1 MIDMK
6 KNDKKDMQGGMKKT
20 FDGVVVSI
28 KMNKTAV
35 VRITRKYPHP
45 LYKKI
50 IKRDGNLS
58 VDTGTFTPVVGN
70 RVKIVEIKPMSKT
83 KNFRVMEV
91 IKDGSA

>member
-1 MIDMK
+1 
-6 KNDKKDMQGGMKKT
+6 MKKT
-20 FDGVVVSI
+20 FDGVIVSI

>member
-1 MIDMK
+1 MK
-6 KNDKKDMQGGMKKT
+6 RIIE
-20 FDGVVVSI
+20 GVVTSV

-45 LYKKI
+45 LYKKV
-50 IKRDGNLS
+50 IKRDSNLS
-58 VDTGTFTPVVGN
+58 VDTGTFTPIVGN

-83 KNFRVMEV
+83 KNFRIMEV